1 MTTELIFEWSTF
13 NFIFI
18 FSQTIVYSSLVLK
31 RQGRIISLNACY
43 GNTF

>member
-31 RQGRIISLNACY
+31 KEAGQDYFFKRLLW
-43 GNTF
+43 